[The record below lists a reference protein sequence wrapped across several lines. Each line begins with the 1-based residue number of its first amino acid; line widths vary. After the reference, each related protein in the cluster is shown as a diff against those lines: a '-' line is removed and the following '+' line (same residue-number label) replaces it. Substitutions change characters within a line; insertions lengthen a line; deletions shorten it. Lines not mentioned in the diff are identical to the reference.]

1 MVAMREG
8 GLNAP
13 KHAGGRAMAK
23 PDRKCPNA
31 SCPRFRET
39 TRLAV
44 CPHCHRATARTVF
57 QPHPGTPLRL

>member
-1 MVAMREG
+1 
-8 GLNAP
+8 
-13 KHAGGRAMAK
+13 MAK